1 MISWDQIETIDLILG
16 MLLIIIAASGWRRGL
31 IRTVLAVA
39 GFLIGG
45 FIGIQFGPIL
55 LGALG
60 LDGALRLPTSV
71 AMIIAS
77 ASLGR
82 YLAELVGGMLRAT
95 ISFTPIRSIDSM
107 GGLVINVAGASL
119 LIWAVAAAIVA
130 TTGAL
135 ATTMRS
141 SIILSSIDRVTPGV
155 VRSGVDRLSGWVDT
169 TGLPRV
175 FSGFGV
181 VEAAPVPAP
190 DPFIVDE
197 PAVAAAARSVVRIQG
212 EARGCEGSL
221 VTGTGVVYAEN
232 RIMTNAHVVAGIDRP
247 QVAVPGGDVLTA
259 EVVHF
264 DPETDVAVLRVL
276 DLPVRPLDFGL
287 EPTAGDSV
295 VAMGYTG
302 GGPLQAIPGRVRDVI
317 TARGSDIYGGRGVV
331 RDMLSLRAQVDP
343 GDSGGPVLDAQG
355 RIIGLIFAE
364 AVADDQTGY
373 ALTLSEIRDDARIG
387 NRATTP
393 VDVGRC
399 ASLD

>member
-1 MISWDQIETIDLILG
+1 MIGWERIETIDLILG

-45 FIGIQFGPIL
+45 FIGIQFGPVL
-55 LGALG
+55 LGAFG
-60 LDGALRLPTSV
+60 LDGTLRLPMSV
-71 AMIIAS
+71 ALIITT

-95 ISFTPIRSIDSM
+95 ISFTPIRSVDSM

-119 LIWAVAAAIVA
+119 LIWSVAATIVA
-130 TTGAL
+130 TTGGL
-135 ATTMRS
+135 ATTMRTS
-141 SIILSSIDRVTPGV
+141 VILSSIDRVTPTL

-175 FSGFGV
+175 FSGFSGI
-181 VEAAPVPAP
+181 EAAPVPAP
-190 DPFIVDE
+190 DPQIVEE
-197 PAVAAAARSVVRIQG
+197 PAIAAAARSVVRIQG
-212 EARGCEGSL
+212 EALGCEGSI

-247 QVAVPGGDVLTA
+247 RVAIPGGDVLTA

-264 DPETDVAVLRVL
+264 DPETDVAVLRIP
-276 DLPVRPLDFGL
+276 DLSVRPLDFGL
-287 EPTAGDSV
+287 DPSSGDVV
-295 VAMGYTG
+295 VALGYTG
-302 GGPLQAIPGRVRDVI
+302 GGPLQAIPGRVREVI

-355 RIIGLIFAE
+355 RIVGLVFAE
-364 AVADDQTGY
+364 AIGDEQTGY
-373 ALTLSEIRDDARIG
+373 ALTLGEIRDDARIG
-387 NRATTP
+387 NLATTS